1 MTGLTSLVLKAQLVT
16 KIYVPRWTL
25 VLGSTMN
32 ALFVFGMNLF
42 VLAFFFLLYHK
53 MPTFLGLL
61 VFFVYAFLLYV
72 LAVAFSFLTAPLY
85 VRFRDLSTI
94 WEVLLS
100 VLMYAAPI
108 IYPLTFMS
116 AKVQKI
122 ILLNPFAFIV
132 NFAKQGLIN
141 GAYTTVWHFIM
152 LLLGMIVAVILSYL
166 VFRKYEKTVAEL
178 I

>member
-1 MTGLTSLVLKAQLVT
+1 MTGLTSLVSKAQLVT
-16 KIYVPRWTL
+16 KIYVPRWTI

-32 ALFVFGMNLF
+32 ALFIFGMNLI
-42 VLAFFFLLYHK
+42 VLALFFLFYHK
-53 MPTFLGLL
+53 IPTLSGIAM
-61 VFFVYAFLLYV
+61 FVTYSILLYI
-72 LAVAFSFLTAPLY
+72 LAVTFSFLTAPLF

-100 VLMYAAPI
+100 VLMYASPI
-108 IYPLTFMS
+108 IYPLAMMPV
-116 AKVQKI
+116 KYQYI
-122 ILLNPFAFIV
+122 ILLNPLAFII

-141 GAYTTVWHFIM
+141 NSFSGTLHVV
-152 LLLGMIVAVILSYL
+152 LLVLCIICAAVISFF